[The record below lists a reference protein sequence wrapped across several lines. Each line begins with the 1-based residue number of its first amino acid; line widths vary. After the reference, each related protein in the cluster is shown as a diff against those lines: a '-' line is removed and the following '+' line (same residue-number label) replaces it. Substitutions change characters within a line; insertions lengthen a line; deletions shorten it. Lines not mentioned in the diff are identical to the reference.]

1 MLSFKSN
8 ESEEAKKMLD
18 IKNIWADI
26 WFKIS
31 NQISALFLC
40 LNQAAA
46 GSSAE
51 RIFFYVC
58 TQKKA
63 PAWAAVGPVQSGIG
77 APEGR
82 SSELH
87 PGGRVER
94 EKNRVPWCHNSAKK
108 LF

>member
-26 WFKIS
+26 WFGIL

-40 LNQAAA
+40 INQAAA
-46 GSSAE
+46 GSSVE

-63 PAWAAVGPVQSGIG
+63 PAWAAVGSVQSGIG
-77 APEGR
+77 APGCI
-82 SSELH
+82 
-87 PGGRVER
+87 PAAGWKER
-94 EKNRVPWCHNSAKK
+94 ENRVLWYHNSAKK